1 MADGLDVSEM
11 MKRAVQANAKFYKGW
26 MDLTLE
32 YVRGMSAIIGG
43 EPEQAQPIAEMDAS
57 AGALV
62 LEGEAG
68 ETVRGAFLVT
78 NDLGR
83 PLNCEFV
90 SSAFNDALG
99 ARGGAK
105 PVFDPPRIELGAGE
119 QRVIQVSL
127 PIEPSLSAGVG
138 YAGEFSIAGM
148 DGFAVPVVL
157 RRLHVAHDTAGDK
170 EASPERVPST
180 AAAAEAPPP
189 TRRGAAAKPT
199 KPSKGTR
206 TGSARARKA

>member
-11 MKRAVQANAKFYKGW
+11 MKRAVQANARFYKGW

-32 YVRGMSAIIGG
+32 YVRGMSAILGG
-43 EPEQAQPIAEMDAS
+43 EPENTQPIAEMDTS

-68 ETVRGAFLVT
+68 ETVRGAFLVS

-83 PLNCEFV
+83 TLTCEFV
-90 SSAFNDALG
+90 SSAFNDTIG
-99 ARGGAK
+99 ARIVVK
-105 PVFDPPRIELGAGE
+105 PVFDPFRLELAPGE
-119 QRVIQVSL
+119 QRVIQVTMTIDSSL
-127 PIEPSLSAGVG
+127 KASVG

-157 RRLHVAHDTAGDK
+157 RRQHRADDAAIAKDDATREDSTVT
-170 EASPERVPST
+170 ST
-180 AAAAEAPPP
+180 ADSAVRPP
-189 TRRGAAAKPT
+189 RRAAAKQA
-199 KPSKGTR
+199 KPSKGR
-206 TGSARARKA
+206 TGRGSAVT